1 LREIDT
7 WQAGSEP
14 VKKMKKKVWRD
25 WGKDE
30 ESDYFGL
37 WQTELFEP
45 VEAVDGVVPKNK
57 YGNVYLFTPGMLPRN
72 TVHLN
77 CK

>member
-1 LREIDT
+1 VAGGGQTSEGECRARDLREIDT

-45 VEAVDGVVPKNK
+45 VEAVDVSVIA
-57 YGNVYLFTPGMLPRN
+57 
-72 TVHLN
+72 
-77 CK
+77 